1 MLRHASWS
9 DVPGLQHGFLDA
21 RECAGAGPWD
31 AIVARAGISL
41 PVHTARQVHGVGV
54 VDAPVTPRVGDGRP
68 PGDAVVSVERG
79 LAVGVATADCV
90 PILLLARERG
100 VVAAVH
106 AGWRGAAAGVIEAT
120 LSRLHAAFAVEPA
133 AVEAC
138 IGPAIGGCCYQV
150 GVEVHAAFTARTD
163 DLTASAWRP
172 DGDRYRVDLRRAVQA
187 LLAAAGVE
195 RVGVVGPC
203 TMCGNGWCSYRR
215 DGQTAGRQLSVIGW
229 T

>member
-1 MLRHASWS
+1 VLQHVAWN
-9 DVPGLQHGFLDA
+9 DVPGLRHGFLDA
-21 RECAGAGPWD
+21 RDCAGAGPWD
-31 AIVARAGISL
+31 PVVDRVGIAL
-41 PVHTARQVHGVGV
+41 PVHTARQVHGIVV
-54 VDAPVTPRVGDGRP
+54 VDAPVSPRVGDGRP
-68 PGDAVVSVERG
+68 PGDAVVSVQRG
-79 LAVGVATADCV
+79 LAVGVVTADCV

-120 LSRLHAAFAVEPA
+120 LARLRAAFAVEPG

-150 GVEVHAAFTARTD
+150 GTEVRAAFAA
-163 DLTASAWRP
+163 DLTSPAWRP
-172 DGDRYRVDLRRAVQA
+172 DGDRYRVDLRHAARI

-195 RVGVVGPC
+195 RVDVVGPC
-203 TMCGNGWCSYRR
+203 TMCGDGWCSYRR
-215 DGQTAGRQLSVIGW
+215 DGQNAGRQVSVIGW